1 MKASASERVKVGGVV
16 SVWRACS
23 NSVST
28 SVEEGGGAYCGGCSS
43 RWRVGG
49 GGRCWRGTQK
59 RVCCGEKEE
68 EVLEDEAIVD
78 GVADGVEIRGI
89 HNHVGESLPAGPE
102 VGKLGDGG

>member
-1 MKASASERVKVGGVV
+1 MVVVVVGGELE
-16 SVWRACS
+16 
-23 NSVST
+23 
-28 SVEEGGGAYCGGCSS
+28 VEEG
-43 RWRVGG
+43 VGG
-49 GGRCWRGTQK
+49 EHRSECVVERKRRGGLDVEEERGEDL
-59 RVCCGEKEE
+59 REAVGGEEEE